1 MPIITITNLKGGT
14 GKTTTAMALATIAV
28 RSGMPARV
36 LDADPQGS
44 ASLWAMTASGLG
56 EPMPFEVFPANRVTI
71 KSLKPSGEVV
81 IVDCPPSGTVVDDAL
96 AAADYVIIPTTPS
109 SMDMQQTW
117 ITAQTAAES
126 GKPFAILLTC
136 ARAKTLSLA
145 AVAQS
150 IEDADISCFDA
161 RIPLREDIRN
171 YFGHSFGN
179 DLYGYE
185 DVYRELLAALR
196 EAD

>member
-1 MPIITITNLKGGT
+1 MPIITVTNLKGGT
-14 GKTTTAMALATIAV
+14 GKTTTAMALATMAV
-28 RSGMPARV
+28 RNGRPARV

-44 ASLWAMTASGLG
+44 ASLWAMTASSLG
-56 EPMPFEVFPANRVTI
+56 EPMPFEVSPANRVTI
-71 KSLKPSGEVV
+71 KSLRSSGEVIV
-81 IVDCPPSGTVVDDAL
+81 VDCPPSGTVVDDAL
-96 AAADYVIIPTTPS
+96 AAADYVIVPTTPS

-150 IEDADISCFDA
+150 IEDADISCFDT

-171 YFGHSFGN
+171 YFGHSFGSE
-179 DLYGYE
+179 LYGYE
-185 DVYRELLAALR
+185 DVYRELLAALG
-196 EAD
+196 EVE

>member
-1 MPIITITNLKGGT
+1 MPIITVTNLKGGT
-14 GKTTTAMALATIAV
+14 GKTTTAMALATMAV
-28 RSGMPARV
+28 RNGRPAKV

-44 ASLWAMTASGLG
+44 ASLWAMTASSLG
-56 EPMPFEVFPANRVTI
+56 EPMPFEVSPANRVTI
-71 KSLKPSGEVV
+71 KSLQPSGDVV

-96 AAADYVIIPTTPS
+96 AAANYVIVPTTPS

-171 YFGHSFGN
+171 YFGHSFGS

-185 DVYRELLAALR
+185 DVYRELVAALG
-196 EAD
+196 EVE